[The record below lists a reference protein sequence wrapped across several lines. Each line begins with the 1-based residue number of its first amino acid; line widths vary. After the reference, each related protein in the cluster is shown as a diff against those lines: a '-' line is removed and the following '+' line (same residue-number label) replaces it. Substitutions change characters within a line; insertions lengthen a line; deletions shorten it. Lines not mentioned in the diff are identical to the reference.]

1 MIVALLAAVFV
12 VSAVLIYRYT
22 ISSSVPVSKSITT
35 TSVPMSNVTSQELNA
50 INVLAMLDSN
60 YTHLRG
66 LDYILNYNYSYNT
79 IYCAGIEYVKAYFQ
93 SSMLLNSPPYNF
105 SEFNRSIPLLTY
117 IGVENL
123 TNPKSYYEWLLNGG
137 GVCINNFNLILQN
150 STYEELNYT
159 YDGLPVR
166 LYYLYNF
173 TNNGLNLTYNQYTS
187 KKPDLYWV
195 FAISVYKNLKIGY
208 GEWGFEGFQNISRV
222 IDEENTLIR
231 EVAG

>member
-1 MIVALLAAVFV
+1 MMGKKAMVAFTIAVVFV
-12 VSAVLIYRYT
+12 VLVILIYQYV
-22 ISSSVPVSKSITT
+22 ISSISASKSST
-35 TSVPMSNVTSQELNA
+35 TSRELNA
-50 INVLAMLDSN
+50 IKVLAMLTSN
-60 YTHLRG
+60 YTHLHLGYRSNS
-66 LDYILNYNYSYNT
+66 IYSFT
-79 IYCAGIEYVKAYFQ
+79 TSYCAGNEYIQAYYQ
-93 SSMLLNSPPYNF
+93 SPLLMNLPPYNF
-105 SEFNRSIPLLTY
+105 SKFNRSIPLVTY
-117 IGVENL
+117 IDVENL
-123 TNPKSYYEWLLNGG
+123 TDPKSYYEWILNGG

-150 STYEELNYT
+150 STYKELNYT

-173 TNNGLNLTYNQYTS
+173 TNDGLNLTYNQYIGQ
-187 KKPDLYWV
+187 KPDLYWV